1 MTKIIQLDSTEY
13 RFEIDL
19 TNANWCQYWLTNN
32 EIVIYLGAEKLPY
45 LKEHLLS
52 GFSESAEESM
62 GRLEG
67 MNISWVLS
75 LAETHH
81 VLYVSTDTEDKTLIW
96 QNAHSTRNPT
106 YRMRIS
112 KDELSKWRSQ
122 LETLK

>member
-1 MTKIIQLDSTEY
+1 MIRLDSSEY
-13 RFEIDL
+13 AFEIDT
-19 TNANWCQYWLTNN
+19 TNPNWCQCWLTKDEN
-32 EIVIYLGAEKLPY
+32 IIYLGAEKLLY

-52 GFSESAEESM
+52 GFSESAKEST